1 MKDTT
6 IMTIARKA
14 LSGALVPGLCLWLA
28 VGPALAP
35 VGAEGIRVTQVD
47 VNNLL
52 LRGEIRAYVSMG
64 ESGSG
69 ELEPG
74 DFRVTEADGTELE
87 VLSVDGT
94 ANRDEGI
101 GFLLLIDNSGSMYDE
116 TYRGVP
122 RIDDAKAALGEF
134 VAQVSGSND
143 SMGVLSF
150 NTALEELAPMGS
162 DPANIQKRIQT
173 LVRPGEDMSYTELY
187 QGLNQSILDFP
198 RVPGRKAL
206 IVLSDGEDYP
216 FFKNAGKPSPQWG
229 ESAATPDQVLSGLWD
244 AGITLYGINFADK
257 RDPDLERVAT
267 ASGGRIFDARGAEEL
282 KGVYANI
289 RDSIQNEARLTLK
302 APAYDSS
309 ERTLTVRARGGM
321 DSRNY
326 AVPLLF
332 GAPGTGSILVPLLF
346 MLGGLGLLVFL
357 FFVTF
362 ERPVE
367 SPQIQTVDSGMTIA
381 LKGNATV
388 IGSSADAQMTI
399 AGNPAI
405 DAEHATIVR
414 DDATGTFTL
423 VSKRRVRVNNNPV
436 TRRELAPGDV
446 IQIEGTSIVFD
457 APVTTQVTK
466 TIKKNKG

>member
-1 MKDTT
+1 MY
-6 IMTIARKA
+6 A
-14 LSGALVPGLCLWLA
+14 
-28 VGPALAP
+28 
-35 VGAEGIRVTQVD
+35 IR
-47 VNNLL
+47 
-52 LRGEIRAYVSMG
+52 
-64 ESGSG
+64 
-69 ELEPG
+69 
-74 DFRVTEADGTELE
+74 
-87 VLSVDGT
+87 
-94 ANRDEGI
+94 
-101 GFLLLIDNSGSMYDE
+101 
-116 TYRGVP
+116 
-122 RIDDAKAALGEF
+122 
-134 VAQVSGSND
+134 
-143 SMGVLSF
+143 
-150 NTALEELAPMGS
+150 
-162 DPANIQKRIQT
+162 
-173 LVRPGEDMSYTELY
+173 SYY
-187 QGLNQSILDFP
+187 
-198 RVPGRKAL
+198 
-206 IVLSDGEDYP
+206 
-216 FFKNAGKPSPQWG
+216 

-282 KGVYANI
+282 KDVYANI
-289 RDSIQNEARLTLK
+289 RDSIQSEVRLTLK

-332 GAPGTGSILVPLLF
+332 GAPGGGSILVPLLF

-357 FFVTF
+357 FFMTF

-466 TIKKNKG
+466 TLTKNKG